1 MLLFTLQDEKYKVKM
16 TENSLGSEPGLLAP
30 ISMELRSYLR
40 SGVAISSFSQAVEEL
55 VLNSIDAQAKNIAV
69 RVDLD
74 LFKAEVIDNGIGI
87 KLEDLKLIGSRY
99 VTSKCKT
106 VSDIEEGRL
115 GMSNF

>member
-1 MLLFTLQDEKYKVKM
+1 M
-16 TENSLGSEPGLLAP
+16 
-30 ISMELRSYLR
+30 
-40 SGVAISSFSQAVEEL
+40 
-55 VLNSIDAQAKNIAV
+55 
-69 RVDLD
+69 DLD

-115 GMSNF
+115 GMSNFSSKFHH